1 MTFQEELLEI
11 LKEQL
16 ESLENIRQLT
26 YEKTDIIIENKIDE
40 LETITSQEE
49 KLINNMGNIEV
60 KRLKLLNN
68 WGLSPD
74 MSLREVIDKA
84 SEGKE
89 ELIEIKEK
97 LLYISS
103 EIKERNITNSELIN
117 DNLQWLDFNMNLI
130 SDIQSPTTYGNGNG
144 MSKSSNSLF
153 DRKV

>member
-40 LETITSQEE
+40 LEIITSQEE

-103 EIKERNITNSELIN
+103 EIKERNITNNELIN

-130 SDIQSPTTYGNGNG
+130 SDIQSPTTYGNGNV